1 MAAVLPTPQEE
12 HSHFTPDPFRYP
24 TAQRYFIEGPGISI
38 KSPISLPSDFS
49 STESLSP
56 ISSPILSSPASSCL
70 SPHIDDEHHDDDD
83 DDDEEI
89 IFPSYDYNKLD
100 QKGLRV
106 EEESEEILSD
116 ASAEPLADSQC
127 WASRT
132 PAVDDT
138 SIEYEP
144 SRHVDYLSH
153 EWREEDV
160 WESWRY
166 VTRHRDTYSNGL
178 RLENAS
184 WRTWMKLK
192 QGLGTISPEAL
203 NWLVPVILFR

>member
-1 MAAVLPTPQEE
+1 MAVVLPTPQEE
-12 HSHFTPDPFRYP
+12 HSHFNSDPLRCP
-24 TAQRYFIEGPGISI
+24 TAQRYFIEGPDISI
-38 KSPISLPSDFS
+38 KSPISLHGDFP
-49 STESLSP
+49 STECLSP
-56 ISSPILSSPASSCL
+56 IPSPVPSSPASSCL
-70 SPHIDDEHHDDDD
+70 SPPIDDVHHDDDGD
-83 DDDEEI
+83 DEI

-106 EEESEEILSD
+106 EEEPEEILSD

-127 WASRT
+127 WASLK
-132 PAVDDT
+132 PAADDS

-160 WESWRY
+160 WASWRY
-166 VTRHRDTYSNGL
+166 VTKHRDTYSNGL

-203 NWLVPVILFR
+203 NWLVPATLFR